1 MSTQEDLLDFEEQL
15 RLQNLQPVR
24 ETSKTRVDPDGTVME
39 WDNRRKAWF
48 PKKRKK
54 QDKIWIEDT
63 PEEVE
68 VIVVRHK
75 TRTAELESSGCRQS
89 ALTPNISA
97 LSSVGRGTT
106 FYGSVITMYRL
117 DYPHTHTHDVD
128 EIVIEGDPAGI
139 EKRKAN
145 IQQLMRKFEN
155 GKCKDVIIEPRIQQ
169 LLCAG
174 YKNVASPFRLI
185 YYTFSEVSVVWP
197 VNQFEGEM
205 SGAVVQ
211 LYLSNSVMQLRG
223 NRQQVDAAAE
233 RLTKII
239 KQGLTYTRFRERH
252 NVELIF
258 PGQMETDAE
267 LATEIRIVGLKHAVA
282 KAKME
287 LESLMKTIE
296 DEIDDDFIARYQMS
310 YGVATNQDEP
320 SITTDTAAAAPHDG
334 CMNWSSFNAQLA
346 KLRETKGEQSE
357 EVQALTRAAHE
368 SLTAYYNSPA
378 YREWYASYCKQRET
392 PEEDAKV
399 AAVQHKSAKSTKLR
413 TDLKPSE
420 RVRQALANDGEDAEI
435 ALARAEAE
443 QQAGVPL
450 CVEQD
455 ATNMQSD
462 QTHELNDKKSGDSNA
477 SKPVTKRKQA
487 APPPAWY
494 EMEDDKNTHVYVT
507 GLPPEITE
515 EEFLELMSKYGVVMN
530 EPFVDKPR
538 IKLYRDEHGKPKGD
552 GRCCYVKR
560 CSPRSFK
567 PLKHDSIFILF
578 RWGIDTSKFVRSKKE
593 RVLVLKNAFLEF
605 DFVRDV
611 TLIPCVRDRIRTE
624 CAKCGTVKKIVVHD
638 TNPLGVVTVT
648 FSSPEEADTAL
659 SFLDKA
665 LFNYPGTGGARQL
678 LVERWDGKTNYSVK
692 EDKDEELSRIHN
704 WEKFLGGDQSSSD
717 EGDELQE
724 KDAEI
729 EAVVTAHGQ
738 LEGSTELAADYWE
751 ASSQE
756 SPTSQVDTDE
766 ASGNSGDETT

>member
-1 MSTQEDLLDFEEQL
+1 
-15 RLQNLQPVR
+15 
-24 ETSKTRVDPDGTVME
+24 
-39 WDNRRKAWF
+39 
-48 PKKRKK
+48 
-54 QDKIWIEDT
+54 
-63 PEEVE
+63 
-68 VIVVRHK
+68 
-75 TRTAELESSGCRQS
+75 
-89 ALTPNISA
+89 
-97 LSSVGRGTT
+97 
-106 FYGSVITMYRL
+106 
-117 DYPHTHTHDVD
+117 
-128 EIVIEGDPAGI
+128 
-139 EKRKAN
+139 
-145 IQQLMRKFEN
+145 
-155 GKCKDVIIEPRIQQ
+155 
-169 LLCAG
+169 
-174 YKNVASPFRLI
+174 
-185 YYTFSEVSVVWP
+185 
-197 VNQFEGEM
+197 
-205 SGAVVQ
+205 
-211 LYLSNSVMQLRG
+211 
-223 NRQQVDAAAE
+223 
-233 RLTKII
+233 
-239 KQGLTYTRFRERH
+239 
-252 NVELIF
+252 
-258 PGQMETDAE
+258 
-267 LATEIRIVGLKHAVA
+267 
-282 KAKME
+282 
-287 LESLMKTIE
+287 
-296 DEIDDDFIARYQMS
+296 MS

-320 SITTDTAAAAPHDG
+320 SVTTATATAASHDG

-346 KLRETKGEQSE
+346 KLREAKGEQSE

-378 YREWYASYCKQRET
+378 YREWYANYCKQREA

-399 AAVQHKSAKSTKLR
+399 AAVQPKSAKSTKLR

-420 RVRQALANDGEDAEI
+420 RVRQALATDGEDAEI

-455 ATNMQSD
+455 ATNLQSD
-462 QTHELNDKKSGDSNA
+462 QTHELIDKKSGDSNA
-477 SKPVTKRKQA
+477 SKPATKRKQA

-515 EEFLELMSKYGVVMN
+515 EEFLGLMSKYGVVMN

-552 GRCCYVKR
+552 GRCCYVKVE
-560 CSPRSFK
+560 SVELA
-567 PLKHDSIFILF
+567 LKILDGMVYTPGHTLHVERAKFQPKGTFDPKKRRRLTLKEKKRLKEQQENLF
-578 RWGIDTSKFVRSKKE
+578 RWGVDTSKFVRSKKE

-638 TNPLGVVTVT
+638 TNPLGIVTVT

-659 SFLDKA
+659 GFLDKA

-678 LVERWDGKTNYSVK
+678 LVERWDGKTNYSLK

-729 EAVVTAHGQ
+729 EAVMTAHKH
-738 LEGSTELAADYWE
+738 LEASTELAADYWE

-756 SPTSQVDTDE
+756 SPTSQIDTDE
-766 ASGNSGDETT
+766 ASGNSGDETA